1 MTVSILRR
9 VVAVCLTLALVLSL
23 TACFETPDV
32 IISDATNAPTT
43 DATDTTNTTAQTKVT
58 FPAKEGQLT
67 LSLLM
72 SVMSSNMKWS
82 ELSSYTFSAVDDTH
96 ASFAVADNYG
106 KECTLDVVYDA
117 EDDTVS
123 EATLSYGDASVNVLS
138 DNTLVIRTIM
148 LAMNEG

>member
-1 MTVSILRR
+1 MTVSVLRR
-9 VVAVCLTLALVLSL
+9 IAAVCITIALILSL
-23 TACFETPDV
+23 SACFETPDV
-32 IISDATNAPTT
+32 IISEEPNASDST
-43 DATDTTNTTAQTKVT
+43 DATVTTTPQTKVT

-82 ELSSYTFSAVDDTH
+82 ELSPFTFSAVDDTH
-96 ASFAVADNYG
+96 ASFTVADNYG

-117 EDDTVS
+117 ASDTVS
-123 EATLSYGDASVNVLS
+123 EATLSYGDASVNVLT

-148 LAMNEG
+148 LAMNEE